1 MQVVY
6 RNRPPQKRT
15 VRTRGKVYIEAKR
28 TSGKPGKQPA
38 RQNATNTPS
47 TLPMNQISNSPPPPY
62 SSPVPRPQH
71 VQQRPPQPMQ
81 QLPPPRLLS
90 SGPPPSQM
98 VPYGYQQPPDRS
110 LLDFLQNHQT
120 VNDLP
125 DIVTRPIQMTL
136 NGFEQWADWGNEYRY
151 RPQGNGISDLIA
163 SKFDAVITSI
173 DSESFSGD
181 ERELVIYPASDP
193 AMRGGGWASR
203 DVSRKANNA
212 ITSAVTG
219 PRGTNYF
226 AKASLYANSRLPPGM
241 PDLKLYMPSYPLICL
256 AAQYS
261 QKVYTRPTGQE
272 REAHVNADW
281 RMGTKAMVLKSIP
294 IDDMDAVVFAIRGS
308 QTFMDWAVNLNSAPA
323 APTNFLDDE
332 GNMCHSG
339 FLAVARKMIRPVA
352 SRLRELL
359 EHNPSRST
367 CSLIMTG
374 HSAGGAVASL
384 LYAHMMAESTRS
396 ELNMLT
402 ACFKRIHC
410 ITFGT
415 PPVSLLPIA
424 KSNNPRYKKSLF
436 LSFINEGDPVPRA
449 DRAYVRSLLDL
460 YISPAP
466 GSSCLASLVPLA
478 RPRFKF
484 RRKSQEANSAPSAPL
499 PVWNVPLGSLS
510 NAGRLVVLRASNN
523 AGEDDVTAVVT
534 TDQQLRGVVF
544 GNPVMHMMKV
554 YARRIEVLATKAVT
568 AKVWG

>member
-1 MQVVY
+1 MLAVY
-6 RNRPPQKRT
+6 RNPPPQKRT

-28 TSGKPGKQPA
+28 APAKAGKQLA
-38 RQNATNTPS
+38 RQNAIDTPS
-47 TLPMNQISNSPPPPY
+47 PLPVNQNPNSSQSPY
-62 SSPVPRPQH
+62 SSPVPRTQH
-71 VQQRPPQPMQ
+71 VQQRLQQPVQ
-81 QLPPPRLLS
+81 PIPPPRLLS
-90 SGPPPSQM
+90 HGPPPPHVS
-98 VPYGYQQPPDRS
+98 PYGDQQPPDRP
-110 LLDFLQNHQT
+110 LFTVLCNHRI
-120 VNDLP
+120 VNELP
-125 DIVTRPIQMTL
+125 DIVTRPVQMTL
-136 NGFEQWADWGNEYRY
+136 NGFEKWAEWGNEYHY
-151 RPQGNGISDLIA
+151 RPRGTGIADLIA

-173 DSESFSGD
+173 DGESFSGD
-181 ERELVIYPASDP
+181 ERELFIYPAPDP
-193 AMRGGGWASR
+193 VMRGGGWGSG

-226 AKASLYANSRLPPGM
+226 AKASLYANSRLPPAM
-241 PDLKLYMPSYPLICL
+241 PELKLYMPSYPLICL

-323 APTNFLDDE
+323 APTDFLDDE

-352 SRLRELL
+352 ARLRELL

-367 CSLIMTG
+367 CSLLMTG

-396 ELNMLT
+396 ELKTLT
-402 ACFKRIHC
+402 SVFKRIHC

-460 YISPAP
+460 YTSPAP
-466 GSSCLASLVPLA
+466 GSSCLASVIPPK
-478 RPRFKF
+478 PRFF
-484 RRKSQEANSAPSAPL
+484 RRKSQEANDSPSAPL
-499 PVWNVPLGSLS
+499 PVWNVPPGSLS

-523 AGEDDVTAVVT
+523 AGEDDITAVVT

-568 AKVWG
+568 ARVWG